1 MFRKKK
7 QQQQT
12 ENEHTFEMINRR
24 IKGDGKNKSIQEDC
38 IVLGFYKDFV
48 VTKNGYVIG
57 GIKINGV
64 NTDLLS
70 DFEKKE
76 LLDDYAT
83 YINNSIEDKP
93 QIKSV
98 TEPVNVNQYIRN
110 LKKKIIQELDNNDGN
125 GTVKAQLIASKILFL
140 QNKIMGDEMSTKNHY
155 LIFKE
160 KITKNNVY
168 DLDQAT
174 QRLSKTLKT
183 NKSSLYD
190 VFNQYDMEGRI
201 LYQNE
206 LFDLLHSPYDYKSY
220 NLKVYS

>member
-1 MFRKKK
+1 MFKKK
-7 QQQQT
+7 KLEEQ
-12 ENEHTFEMINRR
+12 NEETFEMINRS
-24 IKGDGKNKSIQEDC
+24 IKGDGRNKSIQEDC
-38 IVLGFYKDFV
+38 VVLGFYKDYI
-48 VTKNGYVIG
+48 VTKDGYVVG
-57 GIKINGV
+57 GIKLDGV

-76 LLDDYAT
+76 LLEDYSS
-83 YINNSIEDKP
+83 YLNNAIDDKP

-98 TEPVNVNQYIRN
+98 TEPVNVNHYIKN
-110 LKKKIIQELDNNDGN
+110 LKKKIIQELDENNGN
-125 GTVKAQLIASKILFL
+125 STMKAQLIASKILFL

-160 KITKNNVY
+160 KIDNNSVY

-174 QRLSKTLKT
+174 QRLFKKLKS
-183 NKSSLYD
+183 NDNSLYD
-190 VFNQYDMEGRI
+190 AFNQYDMNSRI

-206 LFDLLHSPYDYKSY
+206 LFDLLHSHYDYKSY

>member
-1 MFRKKK
+1 
-7 QQQQT
+7 
-12 ENEHTFEMINRR
+12 
-24 IKGDGKNKSIQEDC
+24 
-38 IVLGFYKDFV
+38 VLGFYKDFV

-64 NTDLLS
+64 NTNILS

-160 KITKNNVY
+160 KITKKNVYDLDQATQRLSKTLKTIYLQNKNMRNKMITKNHYIIFKEKITKNNVY

-206 LFDLLHSPYDYKSY
+206 LFDLLHSHYD
-220 NLKVYS
+220 